1 MSKRLL
7 IIIGVIV
14 VILFGV
20 GGFGAAYAL
29 SRLNQT
35 ITTSS
40 SVATTSTTNPSST
53 NTGTGIGTGQAN
65 KGRSVFGVIQSLHS
79 QTIVITMLRGNSTVN
94 VTVSASTQYTT
105 LDGQASFSDL
115 KVGQT
120 VNVIGQINTQDQA
133 LTAVRIILLPSLG
146 RLTAINGQAL
156 TLMTFNG
163 KVVQVNTSSTT
174 IVYVPLGLRSI
185 AVSAK
190 TIKVGQILGYKGTT
204 VSDGSVGA
212 TKLWLFGL
220 PRLRGTVTSINGNVL
235 TVQTVAGT
243 SVTVN
248 LGPDTTY
255 IQGPLKRIPVA
266 SNIQA
271 LQVDGTVDVTTD
283 SRPASG
289 TSTAVL
295 VIVVAA

>member
-14 VILFGV
+14 VIVFGV
-20 GGFGAAYAL
+20 GGFGVAYAL
-29 SRLNQT
+29 SRLDQT
-35 ITTSS
+35 ATTSS
-40 SVATTSTTNPSST
+40 SVAIIPTTNPSST
-53 NTGTGIGTGQAN
+53 NTGTGTGQAN
-65 KGRSVFGVIQSLHS
+65 KGRSVLGVIQSLHS
-79 QTIVITMLRGNSTVN
+79 QTIVIATLRGNSTVN

-105 LDGQASFSDL
+105 LDGKASFNDL
-115 KVGQT
+115 KVGRT

-133 LTAVRIILLPSLG
+133 LTAVRIILLPPVG
-146 RLTAINGQAL
+146 QLTAINGQTL
-156 TLMTFNG
+156 TLMTFES

-174 IVYVPLGLRSI
+174 IVYVTLGLRSVT
-185 AVSAK
+185 VSAK
-190 TIKVGQILGYKGTT
+190 TIKVGQILGYEGTT
-204 VSDGSVGA
+204 ASDGSVGA
-212 TKLWLFGL
+212 TRLWLLGL

-235 TVQTVAGT
+235 TVQTVAGA
-243 SVTVN
+243 SFTVN

-266 SNIQA
+266 SNMQA
-271 LQVDGTVDVTTD
+271 IQVDGTVDVTTD

-295 VIVVAA
+295 VIVAAA